1 MRKGWIGLVLIV
13 WALVL
18 PSQVY
23 GSGSGT
29 TAASFLK
36 IAVGARATAMG
47 EAFSAVVNDT
57 TSLYWNPAALV
68 RVKDREFSA
77 TYNQWFAGIYQGYL
91 GAALSTWGGTVALG
105 VNYVNMGKMEGRDEW
120 GAPSG
125 EFAAYDLQVSLGYGS
140 QISPRLD
147 VGLAVGFIE
156 SRIADD
162 SESAYSGNLGI
173 LFSFSESVSLA
184 LVGQNIGTSLGA
196 DPLPF
201 TIRGGVAV
209 KSGSLTLAADLAN
222 PNDGPVYYCTG
233 LEWWMGKIL
242 ALRLGYRSNRSIGS
256 GITAGLGIQKGKMR
270 FDYAY
275 VPYGEL
281 GTTQRV
287 SLSFRF

>member
-1 MRKGWIGLVLIV
+1 MRKLWISLVLII

-18 PSQVY
+18 PSQAY

-36 IAVGARATAMG
+36 VAVGARAAAMG

-57 TSLYWNPAALV
+57 TSLYWNPGALV
-68 RVKDREFSA
+68 QVKDREFSA
-77 TYNQWFAGIYQGYL
+77 TYNQGFTGIYQGYR
-91 GAALSTWGGTVALG
+91 GAALPIWGGTVALG

-120 GAPSG
+120 GEPSG
-125 EFAAYDLQVSLGYGS
+125 EFSAFDRQVSVGYGN
-140 QISPRLD
+140 QISPRLG
-147 VGLAVGFIE
+147 VGLAVGLIE
-156 SRIADD
+156 SNIDDD
-162 SESAYSGNLGI
+162 SKSAYSGNLGI
-173 LFSFSESVSLA
+173 LFSLSESVSLA
-184 LVGQNIGTSLGA
+184 LVGQNIGTSLGT

-209 KSGSLTLAADLAN
+209 KSGSLILAADLVN
-222 PNDGPVYYCTG
+222 PSDEPVYYCAG
-233 LEWWMGKIL
+233 LEWWLVKML

-256 GITAGLGIQKGKMR
+256 GITAGLGIQRGKVQ

-287 SLSFRF
+287 SLSFKF